1 MRGLEIARIGVMLA
15 MVVAG
20 GVGMTYAMLPPPKV
34 EAKLVPTP
42 KLRVA
47 GQDLAEDGDMNA
59 KALDLV
65 RKYALGEAKL
75 KIPASNGKE
84 ARTIKLTRADFGVEI
99 DRLRI
104 TEFVKA
110 ALEKGSVVQRAHAL
124 SEHPEAPLD
133 VPLPIKLDTERAVAK
148 LVDLKAEVDTFPV
161 DAIVDVKAR
170 VVKPEQVGYRLDVY
184 GTIAKIEAGF
194 RAGLTE
200 IEADVEEVKPRRVA
214 KELEGLEFSHVLGY
228 YETHYNRGPEFADR
242 ARNLRTAA
250 SHLDGTVLMPGEIFD
265 FNQVVG
271 PRDEAHGYH
280 LAKVI
285 AEGELV
291 DGIGGGTC
299 QISGTL
305 YAAAMFAGL
314 DIVERYP
321 HSRPSSYIQL
331 GLDATVAYPN
341 ITFRFR
347 NPFDF
352 PIVIHEE
359 VVDGNVRAQILGKA
373 RRLTTTFFR
382 RIDGMIPFDE
392 LERESPKLAR
402 GERVV
407 VQRGIPGFRATTS
420 RVVRDGA
427 YADRTVWNEK
437 YPPTTQIVA
446 VGTGPEDMKP
456 GIFEDN
462 HPEYTLDEYWVVTQG
477 PGIKTPGKTDD
488 PDGGMVEQR
497 TPGRTR
503 EAGWMKKLGFE
514 KTPIGVHGDPDKD
527 DGDKK
532 DGDKKDG
539 DKKDGDKK
547 DGDKK
552 DGDKKGDK
560 KKKPTSKKD
569 KTAKREDGPN

>member
-1 MRGLEIARIGVMLA
+1 MARIGVMLA

-20 GVGMTYAMLPPPKV
+20 GVGITYAMLPPPKV

-47 GQDLAEDGDMNA
+47 GQELSPDGDVNA

-84 ARTIKLTRADFGVEI
+84 ARTVKLTRADFGVEI

-104 TEFVKA
+104 TEFVKT
-110 ALEKGSVVQRAHAL
+110 ALEKGSVIQRAHAV
-124 SEHPEAPLD
+124 SDHPDEPLD

-170 VVKPEQVGYRLDVY
+170 VVKPEKVGYRLDVY

-200 IEADVEEVKPRRVA
+200 IDADVEEVKPRRVA

-228 YETHYNRGPEFADR
+228 YETHYNRGPGFAAR
-242 ARNLRTAA
+242 ARNLRVAA
-250 SHLDGTVLMPGEIFD
+250 NHLDGTVLMPGEVFD

-271 PRDEAHGYH
+271 PRDEAHGYE

-305 YAAAMFAGL
+305 YAAALFAGL
-314 DIVERYP
+314 EIVERYP

-359 VVDGNVRAQILGKA
+359 VEGGNVRAQILGKA
-373 RRLTTTFFR
+373 RKLTTTFFR
-382 RIDGMIPFDE
+382 RVDGMLPFEE
-392 LERESPKLAR
+392 LERESPKLPR

-427 YADRTVWNEK
+427 YADRSVWKEK

-446 VGTGPEDMKP
+446 VGTGPEDLKP

-477 PGIKTPGKTDD
+477 PGIKTPGKPED

-514 KTPIGVHGDPDKD
+514 KTPIGAGEDPDKD
-527 DGDKK
+527 EKKDGDKKDPDKK
-532 DGDKKDG
+532 DGDKKDP

-547 DGDKK
+547 DPDKK
-552 DGDKKGDK
+552 DK
-560 KKKPTSKKD
+560 KKNKKKD
-569 KTAKREDGPN
+569 TAKKEDPPADAR